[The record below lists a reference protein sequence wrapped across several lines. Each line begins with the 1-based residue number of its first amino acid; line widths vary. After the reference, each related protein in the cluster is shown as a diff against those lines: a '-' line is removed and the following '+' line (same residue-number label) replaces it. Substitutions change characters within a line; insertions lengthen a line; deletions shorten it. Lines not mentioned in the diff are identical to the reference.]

1 MYNDI
6 THLGGDSSTT
16 ILDDNSARALS
27 ELTIPTYL
35 LFICLV
41 YVFLLINIIAFN
53 RDNTTTTRSHC
64 HCLRF
69 VLAFFC
75 GSESKFFLET

>member
-6 THLGGDSSTT
+6 TRLGGDSFTT
-16 ILDDNSARALS
+16 ILNDNSARALS

-35 LFICLV
+35 LFICFV

-53 RDNTTTTRSHC
+53 RDNTTTNRSHY
-64 HCLRF
+64 HYLRF
-69 VLAFFC
+69 RSCIL
-75 GSESKFFLET
+75 LW

>member
-6 THLGGDSSTT
+6 THLGGDSFTT
-16 ILDDNSARALS
+16 ILNDNSARALS

-35 LFICLV
+35 LFICFV

-53 RDNTTTTRSHC
+53 RDNTTTTRSHY
-64 HCLRF
+64 HYLRF
-69 VLAFFC
+69 RSCIL
-75 GSESKFFLET
+75 LW

>member
-35 LFICLV
+35 LFICFV
-41 YVFLLINIIAFN
+41 YVYLLINIIAFN
-53 RDNTTTTRSHC
+53 RDNTTTTRSH
-64 HCLRF
+64 HH
-69 VLAFFC
+69 
-75 GSESKFFLET
+75 